1 MTRVLRHQSNKK
13 IYFILI
19 RAPQLWVGLPQH
31 VLGHTGSISCLDS
44 GCQFVYPRLFY
55 SATLKDSLEVMFI
68 YHLPSV
74 QIFCWSVSVN
84 KRMEKHVPF
93 CIELKRETFENIHAL
108 LTSYKTYDSDDTGKT
123 LTMSTLKLLKL
134 QVGVSFRVFQSII
147 QYWDTSQLSI
157 SIQFNSEK
165 LLSRS

>member
-1 MTRVLRHQSNKK
+1 
-13 IYFILI
+13 
-19 RAPQLWVGLPQH
+19 
-31 VLGHTGSISCLDS
+31 
-44 GCQFVYPRLFY
+44 
-55 SATLKDSLEVMFI
+55 MFI

-108 LTSYKTYDSDDTGKT
+108 LTSYKTYDSDDSGKT

-134 QVGVSFRVFQSII
+134 QVGLSFSVFQSIH
-147 QYWDTSQLSI
+147 YWYSDFPSYDRFTLIPTQLCI
-157 SIQFNSEK
+157 SLFKTTVNYRYLTTNED
-165 LLSRS
+165 LLKFSPFHFVDHTNLEQMF